1 MLMPTEFPPT
11 DDAWQARL
19 DRLDVRRYAASRNHL
34 EGAVTGLSPYFTHGY
49 LTLAEAVSH
58 VRVRQRLSEQDK
70 LFSEFGWR
78 SFFHHVWR
86 HKGQAILKDLR
97 PPMPGVAYVP
107 RLPEDIRQ
115 GKTGLRVID
124 QAVAVL
130 YTSGYLH
137 NHARMWLASYVVH
150 CRHVHWRAG
159 ADWMIGHLL
168 DGDLASN
175 HLSWQ
180 WVAGTFSSKPY
191 LFNAEN
197 VAKFAPASWHVPKS
211 PLDTS
216 YEALDLLAKGEDQA
230 ALKVFE
236 SLAAKARGGLEE
248 PPLHSQPPQRI
259 LDRLQPKR
267 LQDLPAPVSGAA
279 HVELVHAW
287 ALRKAPSHGEDGVP
301 GKTFRLG
308 VIHVPGHAAWP
319 WSEQRWDFVLTRMS
333 QICDAFFIGRLEELH
348 VLLPA
353 GIPRFAAAG
362 VGEPTTRQALAA
374 LNPAWRALPELLPDP
389 RAFCGS
395 FSKYFREALSA
406 LP

>member
-1 MLMPTEFPPT
+1 MVMSTEFPPT
-11 DDAWQARL
+11 DDAWRARL
-19 DRLDVRRYAASRNHL
+19 ERLDVRRYAASRNHL
-34 EGAVTGLSPYFTHGY
+34 EGAVTGLSPYLTHGY
-49 LTLAEAVSH
+49 LTLAEAAEC
-58 VRVRQRLSEQDK
+58 VRAQQRFSEQDK

-86 HKGQAILKDLR
+86 HKGQAILRDLR
-97 PPMPGVAYVP
+97 PPMPGVAYAP

-115 GKTGLRVID
+115 GRTGLRVID
-124 QAVAVL
+124 QAVATL
-130 YTSGYLH
+130 YTHGYLH

-159 ADWMIGHLL
+159 ADWMVSHLL

-197 VAKFAPASWHVPKS
+197 VAKFAPASWHVRKS

-216 YEALDLLAKGEDQA
+216 YEALELLARGEDQA
-230 ALKVFE
+230 TLKAFE

-248 PPLHSQPPQRI
+248 PPVHSQPPQG
-259 LDRLQPKR
+259 LLERLQPKLLR
-267 LQDLPAPVSGAA
+267 VPLAEAV

-287 ALRKAPSHGEDGVP
+287 ALRGAPSHGEDGVP

-308 VIHVPGHAAWP
+308 VIHMPGHAAWP

-333 QICDAFFIGRLEELH
+333 QICDALFIGRLEELDAF
-348 VLLPA
+348 LPA
-353 GIPRFAAAG
+353 GSSRSAVAG
-362 VGEPTTRQALAA
+362 VGEPLTQQALAA
-374 LNPAWRALPELLPDP
+374 LKPTWCSLPGLLPEP

-406 LP
+406 SPCL